1 MRTGYSHRTDCLG
14 NVYLAWTVE
23 GVCVRDIYR
32 DPSWYNQQTG
42 EWGLVV
48 RDPADGELH
57 FVPQASAR

>member
-1 MRTGYSHRTDCLG
+1 MRTGYSPWTDCLG

-32 DPSWYNQQTG
+32 DPSWYNQCTG
-42 EWGLVV
+42 EWGMVV
-48 RDPADGELH
+48 RGDDGELH